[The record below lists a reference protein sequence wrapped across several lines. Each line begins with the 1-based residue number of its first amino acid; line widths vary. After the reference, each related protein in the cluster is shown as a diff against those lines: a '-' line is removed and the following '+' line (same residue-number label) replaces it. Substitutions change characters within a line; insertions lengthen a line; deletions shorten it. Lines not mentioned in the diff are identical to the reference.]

1 MSVRGDT
8 DGREGVTRGCSTQRQ
23 SDEGDSHSNSVEGVF
38 ERGLGLE
45 VVVVEDVATAVVVVD
60 HE

>member
-1 MSVRGDT
+1 MDVR
-8 DGREGVTRGCSTQRQ
+8 GVTRGCSTQRQ